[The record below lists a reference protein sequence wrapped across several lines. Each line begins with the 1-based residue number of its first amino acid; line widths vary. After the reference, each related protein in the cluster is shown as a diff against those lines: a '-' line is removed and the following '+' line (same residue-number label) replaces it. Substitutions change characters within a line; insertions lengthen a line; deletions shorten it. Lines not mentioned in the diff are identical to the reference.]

1 MRSRQALR
9 HLKNRIVFLLQI
21 VFLRD
26 NVNLVA
32 KNIAIEDDLHAKLKT
47 IAAKQGRKL
56 GRLIADYLREALKRK
71 P

>member
-1 MRSRQALR
+1 
-9 HLKNRIVFLLQI
+9 
-21 VFLRD
+21 
-26 NVNLVA
+26 VA